1 MKHTLPKVLLLLV
14 VTSIVMAACIPSQP
28 VITVVPTQPATLVP
42 VQPKVDSAVAQPTV
56 VPTIGPATCQPGLNA
71 IQPPTAEQAALVANI
86 PPVNETDLV
95 RGPADASVTILE
107 YSDYQ

>member
-14 VTSIVMAACIPSQP
+14 VTSMALTACIPSQS
-28 VITVVPTQPATLVP
+28 VITLVPTQAATPVPQQPTTDSTAAQPTLVP
-42 VQPKVDSAVAQPTV
+42 TM
-56 VPTIGPATCQPGLNA
+56 GPAVCEPGLNA

-95 RGPADASVTILE
+95 RGPADAAVTILE

>member
-1 MKHTLPKVLLLLV
+1 MKHILPKVLLLFM
-14 VTSIVMAACIPSQP
+14 VTSIVLGACMPSPTAPPAVPNQSEA
-28 VITVVPTQPATLVP
+28 TVPTLGP
-42 VQPKVDSAVAQPTV
+42 VECK
-56 VPTIGPATCQPGLNA
+56 PGLDA

-95 RGPADASVTILE
+95 RGPADAAVTILE

>member
-14 VTSIVMAACIPSQP
+14 VTSMVLAACIPSQS
-28 VITVVPTQPATLVP
+28 VITVVPTQAATQVP
-42 VQPKVDSAVAQPTV
+42 QQPTTGSPVAQPTV
-56 VPTIGPATCQPGLNA
+56 VPTMGPAVCEPGLNA

-95 RGPADASVTILE
+95 RGPADAAVTILE